1 MKVKYL
7 LLIITGLMI
16 GLSACKKDNKGSE
29 QAAIVGQWF
38 VNKLTIQQQTIST
51 GAVTDTTY
59 NSTAFNTYDY
69 FQFNNDGTASVSS
82 SGIFD
87 INGKGTATNGAG
99 DPVYGTNQYKY
110 NISGSELI
118 LTSTLLHP
126 TTCCGLDGPAT
137 EIITQLDALTLV
149 LRTISINTSY
159 KTITDTYYTKGQ

>member
-69 FQFNNDGTASVSS
+69 FQFNNDGTASVSF
-82 SGIFD
+82 SGIFG

-118 LTSTLLHP
+118 LTSTFIHP
-126 TTCCGLDGPAT
+126 TICCGLDGPVT
-137 EIITQLDALTLV
+137 ETIIQLDALNLV

-159 KTITDTYYTKGQ
+159 KTITDTYYTSGR